1 VVSALLAN
9 VLAARRPLLNQRVA
23 EARHRTPGMDLPA
36 FRAFVSDTLDPM
48 CVDLGSVDEQA
59 TVAIIEAA
67 FGIGLDLVAQGLA
80 GPGARQP
87 WIDRAWRELALPMRH
102 LLTTAPADTLGTVSN
117 AVVRLGGVPGIDVG
131 RWISDLATL
140 APRCATLEALRTVGA
155 LCAWRAGMAHLR
167 VAALDQAGRIDPSLA
182 AAAVGAPD
190 QAWTDLEPRLRAD
203 RWWHPE
209 HGVAS
214 QGRTVGGFT
223 GFGGPF
229 AEPPVARATA
239 DGFVVQSGERWFLVV
254 CDAFGAVVLP
264 ATAAEFTQ
272 ADVGSV
278 KTLPITPRGVNVTGR
293 DVAVRIPGESA
304 SAALGRHSAALFS
317 PLTHYLHVLPVS
329 A

>member
-1 VVSALLAN
+1 MVSPLLAN
-9 VLAARRPLLNQRVA
+9 VLAARRPLFNQMVA
-23 EARHRTPGMDLPA
+23 EARHRAPGMDLSA

-48 CVDLGSVDEQA
+48 CVALGKVDEQA
-59 TVAIIEAA
+59 TVATIEAA

-87 WIDRAWRELALPMRH
+87 WIDRAWRQLATPMRH
-102 LLTTAPADTLGTVSN
+102 LLATAPADILGTVTN
-117 AVVRLGGVPGIDVG
+117 AVVRLGGVPGANVEQ
-131 RWISDLATL
+131 WIADLSTL
-140 APRCATLEALRTVGA
+140 APSCATLDALRTVGA

-167 VAALDQAGRIDPSLA
+167 VAALDQAGRIEPSLA
-182 AAAVGAPD
+182 AAAVGASGR
-190 QAWTDLEPRLRAD
+190 AWAELEPRLRAD
-203 RWWHPE
+203 RWWHPD
-209 HGVAS
+209 HGVAT
-214 QGRTVGGFT
+214 QGRAVGGFT

-229 AEPPVARATA
+229 AVPPVARATA
-239 DGFVVQSGERWFLVV
+239 DGFVVQSGERYFLVV

-272 ADVGSV
+272 ADTGSV
-278 KTLPITPRGVNVTGR
+278 TTLPITPHGVNVTGH
-293 DVAVRIPGESA
+293 DVAVRMPGDTV